1 MRRKPGSLIPIEFS
15 VLEVG
20 IEMAVRGQP
29 YFHGFLIA
37 KRIREREDA
46 RLLTAH
52 GTLYRALDRMQKAG
66 LLESQWEDPALAA
79 HEGRPRR
86 RLYKVTLAGEA
97 ALANARALKPVAAS
111 VQPSPGPVAP

>member
-1 MRRKPGSLIPIEFS
+1 MRRKPGSLIPLELS
-15 VLEVG
+15 VLEAG
-20 IEMAVRGQP
+20 IEMAIRGQP

-37 KRIREREDA
+37 RRIKEREDA

-97 ALANARALKPVAAS
+97 ALASARTPAKPSAQS
-111 VQPSPGPVAP
+111 RSPGPVTS

>member
-1 MRRKPGSLIPIEFS
+1 MRRKPGTLIP
-15 VLEVG
+15 LELSILEAG

-37 KRIREREDA
+37 KRIKEREDA

-66 LLESQWEDPALAA
+66 LLESQWEDPAMAA
-79 HEGRPRR
+79 HKGRPRR
-86 RLYKVTLAGEA
+86 RLYKVTTAGEA
-97 ALANARALKPVAAS
+97 ALASAQVAEAKRGS
-111 VQPSPGPVAP
+111 PRPGPVTV